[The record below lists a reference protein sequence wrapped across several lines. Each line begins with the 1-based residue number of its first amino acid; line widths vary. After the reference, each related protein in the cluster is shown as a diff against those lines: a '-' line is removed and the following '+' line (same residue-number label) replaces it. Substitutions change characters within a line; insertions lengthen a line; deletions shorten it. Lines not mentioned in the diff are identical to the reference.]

1 MACGGFSVNVD
12 ELRRELKRKDDAGEE
27 VTEADLIRWGVV
39 RVLTE
44 EEYQRRRKLEALV
57 EHFTGKP
64 YRRRWGRG

>member
-1 MACGGFSVNVD
+1 MTVD

-27 VTEADLIRWGVV
+27 ATEADLIRWGVV

-44 EEYQRRRKLEALV
+44 EEFRRRRKLEALV

-64 YRRRWGRG
+64 YKWRWRA